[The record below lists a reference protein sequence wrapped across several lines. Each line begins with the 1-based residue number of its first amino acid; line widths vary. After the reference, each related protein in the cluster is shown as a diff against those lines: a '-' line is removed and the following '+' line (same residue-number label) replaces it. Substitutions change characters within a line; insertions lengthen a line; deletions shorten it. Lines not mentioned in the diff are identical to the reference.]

1 MRWGLS
7 TRNGGGLTLYLKP
20 NRRSSARTPILL
32 SGTHQEFGCVASV
45 LASTY
50 ITSSSTAQG
59 GGGSFKNGKPI
70 GEVSFFGIMDMFFDV
85 SSSQSG
91 DHWSAYVFRWKTS
104 GWSTVHDSSRGME
117 RPWNQS
123 PVLLPSP
130 PYVAF
135 MMVDVLTL
143 MTQSY
148 WYDDV

>member
-1 MRWGLS
+1 M
-7 TRNGGGLTLYLKP
+7 P
-20 NRRSSARTPILL
+20 RTPILL

-70 GEVSFFGIMDMFFDV
+70 GEVSFFWDYGYVFLTCQVPSPVITDPRN
-85 SSSQSG
+85 
-91 DHWSAYVFRWKTS
+91 VFRWKTS

-148 WYDDV
+148 